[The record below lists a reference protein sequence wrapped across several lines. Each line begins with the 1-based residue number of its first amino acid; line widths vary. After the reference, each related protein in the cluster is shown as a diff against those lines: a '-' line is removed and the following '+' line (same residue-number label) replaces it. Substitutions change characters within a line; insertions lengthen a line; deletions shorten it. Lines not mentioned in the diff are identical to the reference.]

1 MENFPQT
8 NFPQNE
14 ELRGGQHEGMEGG
27 GLVASRGRNDLCLL
41 NTSYGTTINP

>member
-14 ELRGGQHEGMEGG
+14 ELRGGQHEGMEGK
-27 GLVASRGRNDLCLL
+27 VFLL
-41 NTSYGTTINP
+41 LTLLLKHYGNLQQHDF